1 MSTHVLRLP
10 LRERPVG
17 LLGRIWRR
25 LSGGLARPGRRPDRL
40 RLEAL
45 NDAARHDLGLP
56 LDVNRETTAARI
68 ALAAVACRFL
78 L

>member
-56 LDVNRETTAARI
+56 PRSTESHR
-68 ALAAVACRFL
+68 
-78 L
+78 